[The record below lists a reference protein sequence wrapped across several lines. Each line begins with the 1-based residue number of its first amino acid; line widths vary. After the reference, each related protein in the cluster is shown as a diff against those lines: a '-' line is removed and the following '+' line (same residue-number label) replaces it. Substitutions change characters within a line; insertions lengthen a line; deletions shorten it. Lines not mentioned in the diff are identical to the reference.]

1 MEMKKC
7 YWSMSTSELLERFGV
22 PKEGHTQE
30 EAQRILEEH
39 GENVLREG
47 QKKRVLQVFF
57 EQFCDLLVIIL
68 IVAAV
73 ISLFSGNV
81 ESTVVILLVLM
92 LNAVLGTVQHCKAQ
106 KSLESLKKLS
116 SPHTKIQRDGQIR
129 ELPSGQVVPGDVVL
143 LEAGDLVPAD
153 GCLLCGY
160 SLQVNESSL
169 TGESVNA
176 EKCCGKLPEETPLA
190 ERSNM
195 VYSGSLVTYGRAE
208 ILVTATGMDTEI
220 GRIADLMNLA
230 TERKTPLQE
239 SLDQFSGRLAV
250 LIMGISVVVFALSLY
265 RRMTLLDSLMFAV
278 ALAVAAI
285 PEALGSIVTIVQA
298 FGTQKMAREHAIIK
312 DLKAVESLGCVSV
325 ICSDKTGTLTQNKMT
340 VQKLYADGEEFSPEK
355 LHVQNP
361 VHRYLLYDAVLANDA
376 TCVAGEEIGDPTE
389 TALLA
394 LYDRVMQ
401 GAGGGADSFPAE
413 ADSRGV
419 RALRES
425 MPRLEEI
432 PFDSE
437 RKLMST
443 RHRVDGVGTVFVKGA
458 VDVLLE
464 RCDSVCYT
472 DGIREMTG
480 REKERILHRNRIF
493 SEQGLR
499 VLAFAYKEMEEPLG
513 PDSEQGFLFL
523 GLIAMVDPPR
533 PESAGAVENAAQ
545 AGIKTVMITGDH
557 KETAVAIARQIGIW
571 HDGDL
576 AYTGAQLDTLTDD
589 SLDQVIEKISVYAR
603 VAPEHKIRIVEAWQR
618 KGRIVAM
625 TGDGVND
632 APALKKADVGIAMGI
647 TGTEVSKD
655 AADMILSDDHFATI
669 IKAVANGRNVYRNI
683 KNAILFLLSGNTAA
697 IFCVL
702 YTSILGL
709 AVPFAPVH
717 LLFINLLTD
726 SLPALA
732 IGMEPADAG
741 LLKNRPRDPREGI
754 LTRDFL
760 IRLLTQGGL
769 IAAAALGA
777 YTIGNAQSAALASTM
792 AFATLTLARLFHGFN
807 CRRRDS
813 IVRLGLLTN
822 PYSLYA
828 FGVGVALLAAVLFV
842 PPLQTLFCVVPVSA
856 AQMGMIAGLAF
867 APTGVIQGVKWGRER
882 W

>member
-1 MEMKKC
+1 
-7 YWSMSTSELLERFGV
+7 MSTSELLERFGV

-106 KSLESLKKLS
+106 KSLESLKQLS
-116 SPHTKIQRDGQIR
+116 SPHTKVQRDGQIR

-239 SLDQFSGRLAV
+239 SLDQFSGRLAI
-250 LIMGISVVVFALSLY
+250 LIMGISVIVFALSLY

-419 RALRES
+419 CALRES

-472 DGIREMTG
+472 DGIREMTS

-499 VLAFAYKEMEEPLG
+499 VLAFAYKEMEELLCPE
-513 PDSEQGFLFL
+513 SEQGFLFL

-777 YTIGNAQSAALASTM
+777 YTIGNAQSAAMASTM

-842 PPLQTLFCVVPVSA
+842 PPLQTMFRVVPVSA